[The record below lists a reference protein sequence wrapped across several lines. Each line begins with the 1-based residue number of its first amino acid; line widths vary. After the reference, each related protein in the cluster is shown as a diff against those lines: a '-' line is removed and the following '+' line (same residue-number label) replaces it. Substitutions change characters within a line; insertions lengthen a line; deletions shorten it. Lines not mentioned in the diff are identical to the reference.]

1 VLREVVQASCLDVP
15 LVSAQV
21 VRDNPDRVVMGLEF
35 VGVFA

>member
-1 VLREVVQASCLDVP
+1 VLREVVQATLLDVSR
-15 LVSAQV
+15 VSAQV